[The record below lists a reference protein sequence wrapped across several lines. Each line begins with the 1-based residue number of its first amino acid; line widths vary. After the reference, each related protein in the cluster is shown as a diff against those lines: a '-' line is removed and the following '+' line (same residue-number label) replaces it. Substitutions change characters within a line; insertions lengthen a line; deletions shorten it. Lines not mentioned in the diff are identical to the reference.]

1 MSNEDEPVELDRAK
15 RLSIALG
22 AIGGVLGAIHGIGEI
37 QQGSV
42 TTDGIVIEAFSGA
55 AAMTIIPNFLVT
67 GILALIASLS
77 VFVLSAV
84 LHRKNY
90 DAVILGLS
98 TVMLLVGAGFLPPIL
113 TSISAIISMRTKR

>member
-1 MSNEDEPVELDRAK
+1 MSNEEEPVELNRAK
-15 RLSIALG
+15 RISIALG
-22 AIGGVLGAIHGIGEI
+22 ALGGALGAVHGIGEI

-42 TTDGIVIEAFSGA
+42 TTDGIFIEAFSGA

-84 LHRKNY
+84 LYKKNY

-98 TVMLLVGAGFLPPIL
+98 MVMLLVGAGFFPPIL